1 VIVLGGT
8 KYISLEDLPSITG
21 IAQYAGRQRVPDLA
35 WPDEKRELL
44 SGIEGIV
51 VGSPFFVAQ
60 SA

>member
-1 VIVLGGT
+1 VA
-8 KYISLEDLPSITG
+8 LEDLPSVTG

-35 WPDEKRELL
+35 WPDEEREVL
-44 SGIEGIV
+44 SGIEGII